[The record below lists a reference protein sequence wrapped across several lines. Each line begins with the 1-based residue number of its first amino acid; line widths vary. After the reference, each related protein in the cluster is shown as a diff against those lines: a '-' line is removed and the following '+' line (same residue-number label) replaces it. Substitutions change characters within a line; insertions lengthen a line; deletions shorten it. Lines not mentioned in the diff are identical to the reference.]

1 MKIYTK
7 TGDQGTTSLVGGGT
21 GVQDRRTGGGL
32 RLGGRIDR
40 FRCPAY
46 GPFAGRCGVGAPCLG
61 ARTHCL
67 PVDDCCCYAGCGRR
81 RSGQGERNRRRG
93 CEVSR
98 RGDRPYAGFREADYQ
113 VHYSGR
119 TSCRFAVSC
128 LPHGLPS
135 SRTGGASGR
144 CEVWRRTGGTDVPQP
159 AVGLF
164 LSAGPHAD
172 RIFQRGGNPVDSV
185 RDFIGFFGISYD
197 LPRSFFFVCRKDPTR
212 PMRLKC
218 R

>member
-7 TGDQGTTSLVGGGT
+7 TGDQGTLRWSGGNGCSRPT
-21 GVQDRRTGGGL
+21 NGWSL

-98 RGDRPYAGFREADYQ
+98 RGDRPYAGFRECRLPSSLFRADI
-113 VHYSGR
+113 VSFR
-119 TSCRFAVSC
+119 CVMSAARFAVEQN
-128 LPHGLPS
+128 
-135 SRTGGASGR
+135 GR
-144 CEVWRRTGGTDVPQP
+144 R
-159 AVGLF
+159 
-164 LSAGPHAD
+164 
-172 RIFQRGGNPVDSV
+172 
-185 RDFIGFFGISYD
+185 FG
-197 LPRSFFFVCRKDPTR
+197 
-212 PMRLKC
+212 PMRSMASH
-218 R
+218 RRY

>member
-7 TGDQGTTSLVGGGT
+7 TGDQGTTSLVGGERVFKTDERVEAYGSVDELT
-21 GVQDRRTGGGL
+21 AFVALLTDHLRGDVGLEPRVWELARIASQLMTVAATLAVGEGGADKVKGIDAEAVKFL
-32 RLGGRIDR
+32 EEAIDR
-40 FRCPAY
+40 MQASVKPITKFTIPGGHR
-46 GPFAGRCGVGAPCLG
+46 V
-61 ARTHCL
+61 
-67 PVDDCCCYAGCGRR
+67 
-81 RSGQGERNRRRG
+81 
-93 CEVSR
+93 
-98 RGDRPYAGFREADYQ
+98 
-113 VHYSGR
+113 
-119 TSCRFAVSC
+119 AVSC

-185 RDFIGFFGISYD
+185 TGFY
-197 LPRSFFFVCRKDPTR
+197 RFFSEFRTICRGVFFRVP
-212 PMRLKC
+212 
-218 R
+218 